1 MMQQDTGEYDEL
13 GDLDG
18 FVFEDGGASADAGGS
33 NPFAAEVEERAR
45 AATTLQAAQ
54 RGRRERKAVR
64 DRHDAAVRIQ
74 AAHRGRASRRGSAV
88 GTGAGAR
95 GDNKAKRTRKS
106 RRGSTQREN
115 QNVEQE
121 TAAARFKLSTEEG
134 ETEGSSRA

>member
-74 AAHRGRASRRGSAV
+74 AAHRGRASRRGSAKKGQLAAV
-88 GTGAGAR
+88 GI
-95 GDNKAKRTRKS
+95 
-106 RRGSTQREN
+106 RGSMMKPSLLNEKWQPHEYK
-115 QNVEQE
+115 QFIV
-121 TAAARFKLSTEEG
+121 AGKG
-134 ETEGSSRA
+134 GD